1 MIMSKFSIF
10 FLFIRSFHS
19 FFSFSFLFFSPHF
32 ISFFI
37 YVCTFFPAL
46 LSSPLLSPPSTSF
59 SLFSSH
65 LISFLRSYHPSLFV
79 PFPSFPFPSLPLSH
93 PSYSSIQSQ
102 LFFSNIL
109 QCRTPTLSRQSIP
122 RLKNLRLFLQQPL

>member
-10 FLFIRSFHS
+10 FLFIHSFHS

-46 LSSPLLSPPSTSF
+46 LSSPVSSLHFLLSI
-59 SLFSSH
+59 LISSH
-65 LISFLRSYHPSLFV
+65 LRSYHPSLFL